1 MMNIATY
8 QEELLT
14 KAKEAG
20 FSETEVYYQKAE
32 LFRSSIFE
40 GEIDHY
46 ETSEEAGL
54 GFRGLYNGKM
64 GYSYTEKLDE
74 ESVSYLI
81 EQAKA
86 NAEVL
91 DEDDGTDI
99 FEGSSSY
106 TTHSY
111 VNEELEKIDIPT
123 YIDFLK
129 KVEKNILAYDPR
141 IVTLDYCMFQS
152 ISQER
157 QLANSKG
164 LSLGDKSNGIGLHIS
179 AVVRDGEETKTGSV
193 VKLSRDINVLDADKI
208 AQEVAEEALSYLGEK
223 SVPSGKYPF
232 IMRKNASASLVAV
245 FSEIFSAENTQKD
258 QSQLKG
264 KVGEV
269 IASEAFTLIDDP
281 FHPLAFGGA
290 IFDGEGVAT
299 KKHSVI
305 ENGKLQL
312 LFHNR
317 KTAKVEGCE
326 TTGHAQKPSF
336 KSTLGIAPH
345 NLYVAPSEK
354 SLEQLL
360 QEVNNGVLIT
370 DLSGLHSGTN
380 TISGDFSVAAT
391 GFYIEKG
398 KISFPIKQMTI
409 AGNFYD
415 YMKNV
420 KATASDLEFSFYGVG
435 SPSLLVEGLSVTV
448 D

>member
-1 MMNIATY
+1 MNLAAY

-20 FSETEVYYQKAE
+20 FSEAEVYYQKAE
-32 LFRSSIFE
+32 LFRCSIFE

-81 EQAKA
+81 EQAAA

-91 DEDDGTDI
+91 DEDDGTTI

-111 VNEELEKIDIPT
+111 VNEELENIEIST

-129 KVEKNILAYDPR
+129 KLEKNILSYDPR
-141 IVTLDYCMFQS
+141 IITLDYCMLQS
-152 ISQER
+152 QLQER

-164 LSLGDKSNGIGLHIS
+164 LALDDKLNGIGLHVS

-193 VKLSRDINVLDADKI
+193 VKITRDSAVMDADKLAKEI
-208 AQEVAEEALSYLGEK
+208 AEEALSYLGEQ
-223 SVPSGKYPF
+223 SVPSGKYP
-232 IMRKNASASLVAV
+232 IILRKDASAPLLAV
-245 FSEIFSAENTQKD
+245 YSEIFSAENTQKD
-258 QSQLKG
+258 QSLLKG
-264 KVGEV
+264 KVGEI

-281 FHPLAFGGA
+281 FHPLAFGGST
-290 IFDGEGVAT
+290 FDGEGVAT
-299 KKHSVI
+299 KNHSVI
-305 ENGKLQL
+305 EDGKLKI

-326 TTGHAQKPSF
+326 TTGHAQKPSY
-336 KSTLGIAPH
+336 KSTLSIAPQ

-354 SLEQLL
+354 SLEQLIQGL
-360 QEVNNGVLIT
+360 TKGILIT
-370 DLSGLHSGTN
+370 GLSGLHSGTN

-391 GFYIEKG
+391 GFYIEDG
-398 KISFPIKQMTI
+398 KVSFPIKQMTI
-409 AGNFYD
+409 AGNFFD

-448 D
+448 E